1 MHLSTPL
8 VAWKSQQG
16 TRGKENDD
24 HHGWF
29 AIERSD
35 LRRTLYIAMVAD
47 GVTST
52 EGGAQASRIAVEAVR
67 AALNERPDPRQTIS
81 EWLADAVLHANE
93 EILFEAKRNPQWK
106 GMSTTVVL
114 AVLTGE
120 KLYVLHLGDS
130 RAYLIRENCL
140 YQLTTDHTWAQEA
153 FDAGTLTAEEA
164 GRHPG
169 RNQLQRYLG
178 AQHNFNIARGIIAPG
193 TEQMEEYLYVK
204 PGDVVLLCTD
214 GVYRKVAPELITHT
228 IVERVG
234 YPQDAADQLVAA
246 AADSGE
252 IDDIT
257 ALVIELP
264 LGRPKVGESTTTSA
278 NTTSANQD
286 ALASFTLQAEQVQ
299 NSGPTWFTM
308 LLTGVVLIL
317 AVVTLYLLLFN
328 G

>member
-29 AIERSD
+29 VIERSD
-35 LRRTLYIAMVAD
+35 LRRTVYIAVVAD

-52 EGGAQASRIAVEAVR
+52 EGGAQASRIAVEAVQ
-67 AALNERPDPRQTIS
+67 AALSERPDPRQTIS

-114 AVLTGE
+114 AALVGE

-130 RAYLIRENCL
+130 RAYLIRDNCL
-140 YQLTTDHTWAQEA
+140 HQLTTDHTWAQEA
-153 FDAGTLTAEEA
+153 FDAGTITAEEA
-164 GRHPG
+164 ERHPG

-178 AQHNFNIARGIIAPG
+178 AQHSLNIARGLIAPG
-193 TEQMEEYLYVK
+193 SGQMEEYLSMQ

-214 GVYRKVAPELITHT
+214 GLYRRVASELITHT
-228 IVERVG
+228 LVEQAG
-234 YPQDAADQLVAA
+234 EPQDAVDRLVAA

-257 ALVIELP
+257 ALVVALP
-264 LGRPKVGESTTTSA
+264 SGRPTVGEPTTT
-278 NTTSANQD
+278 TVNQD
-286 ALASFTLQAEQVQ
+286 ALASFTLHEEQEQ
-299 NSGPTWFTM
+299 STGPTWFTM
-308 LLTGVVLIL
+308 LLTGAVLIL

>member
-1 MHLSTPL
+1 MHLPTPL

-29 AIERSD
+29 AIERGD
-35 LRRTLYIAMVAD
+35 LRRTVYVAIVAD

-52 EGGAQASRIAVEAVR
+52 EGGAQASRIAVEAVQ
-67 AALNERPDPRQTIS
+67 AALSERPDPRETIS
-81 EWLADAVLHANE
+81 EWLAAAVLHANE

-106 GMSTTVVL
+106 GMSTTLVMAVV
-114 AVLTGE
+114 AGE

-130 RAYLIRENCL
+130 RAYLIRDRSL

-178 AQHNFNIARGIIAPG
+178 SQHTLNIARGLIAPG
-193 TEQMEEYLYVK
+193 TEQMEEYLPLK

-214 GVYRKVAPELITHT
+214 GLYRKVASERITHT
-228 IVERVG
+228 LITQAG
-234 YPQDAADQLVAA
+234 DPQAAVDQLVAA

-252 IDDIT
+252 MDDIT
-257 ALVIELP
+257 ALVVELP
-264 LGRPKVGESTTTSA
+264 AGRPVLGEPTTTQT
-278 NTTSANQD
+278 NRDT
-286 ALASFTLQAEQVQ
+286 LASFTLQPEQEQPVNQ
-299 NSGPTWFTM
+299 TWFTA
-308 LLTGVVLIL
+308 LLTGSVLIL
-317 AVVTLYLLLFN
+317 AVVALYLLLFS